1 MKECLCLNT
10 GDGFGELE
18 GVKRQTPPRSMTA
31 YSVQVLNVPA
41 APVNLS
47 IIVRSESE
55 KKNVRQATLG
65 KVLPALNNRPPRS
78 KLVRALTLVL
88 TYPRHKPDRE

>member
-1 MKECLCLNT
+1 MKECLCLNS

-31 YSVQVLNVPA
+31 YSVQVLDIPG

-55 KKNVRQATLG
+55 KKMSAKPHWG
-65 KVLPALNNRPPRS
+65 KFS
-78 KLVRALTLVL
+78 
-88 TYPRHKPDRE
+88 RH